1 MASDSVVAAIGF
13 PSGMQ
18 RAPGEFGWR
27 AGDRIAAW
35 RGGTADKCERFSCEG
50 GLRNSSTGRR
60 TGRVEMGVRVQAL
73 TEYVED
79 RRDRPRCGEAMGRD
93 ERFEEM
99 VARQARFMFQVAFGL
114 LRNRQDAEDAVQEAF
129 LKLYRGEAWL
139 RMENE
144 RGFLAR
150 TVWRV
155 ALDHLPK
162 TERMSDVAEM
172 ELTASGESP
181 EQSAVDGDERAVLR
195 RLIDGLPEELR
206 QPLVLSSVEE
216 MTSREV
222 AEVMGIPEGTVR
234 TRVMRARGMLRR
246 RFVAMKEGQR

>member
-1 MASDSVVAAIGF
+1 
-13 PSGMQ
+13 
-18 RAPGEFGWR
+18 
-27 AGDRIAAW
+27 
-35 RGGTADKCERFSCEG
+35 
-50 GLRNSSTGRR
+50 
-60 TGRVEMGVRVQAL
+60 MGVRVEAL
-73 TEYVED
+73 AAYVENQVEEL
-79 RRDRPRCGEAMGRD
+79 RCGEAERRD

-99 VARQARFMFQVAFGL
+99 VGRQSRFMFQVAFGL

-139 RMENE
+139 RMDNE
-144 RGFLAR
+144 KGFLAR

-155 ALDHLPK
+155 ALDHLPRAA
-162 TERMSDVAEM
+162 ERTLDVSEM
-172 ELTASGESP
+172 ELAASGGAGVSP
-181 EQSAVDGDERAVLR
+181 EQSAVDKDERAVLR

-222 AEVMGIPEGTVR
+222 AEAMGIPEGTVR
-234 TRVMRARGMLRR
+234 TRVMRARAELKR

>member
-1 MASDSVVAAIGF
+1 
-13 PSGMQ
+13 
-18 RAPGEFGWR
+18 
-27 AGDRIAAW
+27 
-35 RGGTADKCERFSCEG
+35 
-50 GLRNSSTGRR
+50 
-60 TGRVEMGVRVQAL
+60 
-73 TEYVED
+73 
-79 RRDRPRCGEAMGRD
+79 MGRD

-144 RGFLAR
+144 KGFLAR

-162 TERMSDVAEM
+162 ATERMLDVSDV
-172 ELTASGESP
+172 ELVATDAVGCSP
-181 EQSAVDGDERAVLR
+181 EQSAVDRGERAVLK

-216 MTSREV
+216 LTSREV

-234 TRVMRARGMLRR
+234 TRVMRARTELRR

>member
-1 MASDSVVAAIGF
+1 
-13 PSGMQ
+13 
-18 RAPGEFGWR
+18 
-27 AGDRIAAW
+27 
-35 RGGTADKCERFSCEG
+35 
-50 GLRNSSTGRR
+50 
-60 TGRVEMGVRVQAL
+60 MGVRVQAL
-73 TEYVED
+73 AEYVED
-79 RRDRPRCGEAMGRD
+79 RRDELRRDESLGRN

-144 RGFLAR
+144 KGFLAR

-162 TERMSDVAEM
+162 TAERTTDIAEM
-172 ELTASGESP
+172 QLPATGEGGASP
-181 EQSAVDGDERAVLR
+181 EQNAVDEDEWTILR

-234 TRVMRARGMLRR
+234 TRVMRARTELRR
-246 RFVAMKEGQR
+246 RFVAMKEAQR

>member
-1 MASDSVVAAIGF
+1 
-13 PSGMQ
+13 
-18 RAPGEFGWR
+18 
-27 AGDRIAAW
+27 
-35 RGGTADKCERFSCEG
+35 
-50 GLRNSSTGRR
+50 
-60 TGRVEMGVRVQAL
+60 MGVRVQAL
-73 TEYVED
+73 AEYVED
-79 RRDRPRCGEAMGRD
+79 RRNELRCDEAMGRD

-99 VARQARFMFQVAFGL
+99 VSRQARFMFQVAFGV

-162 TERMSDVAEM
+162 AAERMSDVAEM
-172 ELTASGESP
+172 ELAASGESP
-181 EQSAVDGDERAVLR
+181 EQSAVGGDERAVLK

-206 QPLVLSSVEE
+206 QPLLLSSIEE

-222 AEVMGIPEGTVR
+222 AEVMGVPEGTVR
-234 TRVMRARGMLRR
+234 TRVMRARTELRR
-246 RFVAMKEGQR
+246 RFLAMKEGQR

>member
-1 MASDSVVAAIGF
+1 
-13 PSGMQ
+13 
-18 RAPGEFGWR
+18 
-27 AGDRIAAW
+27 
-35 RGGTADKCERFSCEG
+35 
-50 GLRNSSTGRR
+50 
-60 TGRVEMGVRVQAL
+60 MGVRVQAL
-73 TEYVED
+73 AALVD
-79 RRDRPRCGEAMGRD
+79 DGRDALRCDDAMGRD

-144 RGFLAR
+144 KGFLAR

-162 TERMSDVAEM
+162 TAERMADVAEM
-172 ELTASGESP
+172 QLVAGGEAGMSP
-181 EQSAVDGDERAVLR
+181 EQSVVDEDERAVLK

-206 QPLVLSSVEE
+206 RPLVLSSVEE

-222 AEVMGIPEGTVR
+222 AEAMGIPEGTVR
-234 TRVMRARGMLRR
+234 TRVMRARTELRR
-246 RFVAMKEGQR
+246 RFLAMKEGQR

>member
-1 MASDSVVAAIGF
+1 LASG
-13 PSGMQ
+13 
-18 RAPGEFGWR
+18 
-27 AGDRIAAW
+27 
-35 RGGTADKCERFSCEG
+35 RG
-50 GLRNSSTGRR
+50 
-60 TGRVEMGVRVQAL
+60 EMGVRVGAL
-73 TEYVED
+73 TEYVEN
-79 RRDRPRCGEAMGRD
+79 RRDETLCDDAIQRD

-114 LRNRQDAEDAVQEAF
+114 LRHTQDAEDAVQEAF

-155 ALDHLPK
+155 ALDRLPK
-162 TERMSDVAEM
+162 MVERMSDVSEM
-172 ELTASGESP
+172 QLEAVGGSP
-181 EQSAVDGDERAVLR
+181 EENAVDEDERAMLR

-216 MTSREV
+216 MTSRAV
-222 AEVMGIPEGTVR
+222 AEAMGIPEGTVR
-234 TRVMRARGMLRR
+234 TRVMRARAELRR
-246 RFVAMKEGQR
+246 RYVAMKEGQR

>member
-1 MASDSVVAAIGF
+1 
-13 PSGMQ
+13 
-18 RAPGEFGWR
+18 
-27 AGDRIAAW
+27 
-35 RGGTADKCERFSCEG
+35 
-50 GLRNSSTGRR
+50 
-60 TGRVEMGVRVQAL
+60 MGVRVGAL

-79 RRDRPRCGEAMGRD
+79 RRDELPCDDAIQRD

-114 LRNRQDAEDAVQEAF
+114 LRNTQDAEDAVQEAF

-144 RGFLAR
+144 QGFLAR

-155 ALDHLPK
+155 ALDHLPRAS
-162 TERMSDVAEM
+162 ERMSDVSEI
-172 ELTASGESP
+172 ELAAAGGSP
-181 EQSAVDGDERAVLR
+181 EKNAVDEDERAVLR

-222 AEVMGIPEGTVR
+222 AESMEIPEGTVR
-234 TRVMRARGMLRR
+234 TRVMRARAELRR
-246 RFVAMKEGQR
+246 RYVAMKEGQR

>member
-1 MASDSVVAAIGF
+1 
-13 PSGMQ
+13 
-18 RAPGEFGWR
+18 
-27 AGDRIAAW
+27 
-35 RGGTADKCERFSCEG
+35 
-50 GLRNSSTGRR
+50 
-60 TGRVEMGVRVQAL
+60 MGVRVQAL
-73 TEYVED
+73 TEYVEN
-79 RRDRPRCGEAMGRD
+79 RRDELPCDEALGRD

-114 LRNRQDAEDAVQEAF
+114 LRNTQDAEDAVQEAF

-144 RGFLAR
+144 KRFLAR

-162 TERMSDVAEM
+162 ATERMLDVSDMQLVAPD
-172 ELTASGESP
+172 AAGGSP
-181 EQSAVDGDERAVLR
+181 EQSAVDQGERAVLK

-234 TRVMRARGMLRR
+234 TRVMRARTELRR
-246 RFVAMKEGQR
+246 RFVAMREGQR

>member
-1 MASDSVVAAIGF
+1 
-13 PSGMQ
+13 
-18 RAPGEFGWR
+18 
-27 AGDRIAAW
+27 
-35 RGGTADKCERFSCEG
+35 
-50 GLRNSSTGRR
+50 
-60 TGRVEMGVRVQAL
+60 MGVRVQAL
-73 TEYVED
+73 AEYVDD
-79 RRDRPRCGEAMGRD
+79 RRDELRCDDAMGRE

-99 VARQARFMFQVAFGL
+99 VGRQARFMFQVAFGL

-144 RGFLAR
+144 KAFLAR

-162 TERMSDVAEM
+162 AAERMVDVAEM
-172 ELTASGESP
+172 QLEATGDSP
-181 EQSAVDGDERAVLR
+181 EQGAVDDGERAVLR
-195 RLIDGLPEELR
+195 RLIEGLPEELR

-234 TRVMRARGMLRR
+234 TRVMRARTELRR
-246 RFVAMKEGQR
+246 RFLAMKEGQR

>member
-1 MASDSVVAAIGF
+1 
-13 PSGMQ
+13 
-18 RAPGEFGWR
+18 
-27 AGDRIAAW
+27 
-35 RGGTADKCERFSCEG
+35 
-50 GLRNSSTGRR
+50 
-60 TGRVEMGVRVQAL
+60 MGVRVGAL
-73 TEYVED
+73 TEYVEN
-79 RRDRPRCGEAMGRD
+79 RRDETRCDDSIQRD

-114 LRNRQDAEDAVQEAF
+114 LRNTQDAEDAVQEAF

-144 RGFLAR
+144 KGFLAR

-155 ALDHLPK
+155 ALDRLPRAS
-162 TERMSDVAEM
+162 ERMSDVSEM
-172 ELTASGESP
+172 QLEAVGGSP
-181 EQSAVDGDERAVLR
+181 EENAVDEDERAVLR

-222 AEVMGIPEGTVR
+222 AEAMGIPEGTVR
-234 TRVMRARGMLRR
+234 TRVMRARTELRR
-246 RFVAMKEGQR
+246 RYVAMKEGQR

>member
-1 MASDSVVAAIGF
+1 
-13 PSGMQ
+13 
-18 RAPGEFGWR
+18 
-27 AGDRIAAW
+27 
-35 RGGTADKCERFSCEG
+35 
-50 GLRNSSTGRR
+50 
-60 TGRVEMGVRVQAL
+60 MGVRVQAL
-73 TEYVED
+73 TELVED
-79 RRDRPRCGEAMGRD
+79 GRDESRCDVAMGRD

-99 VARQARFMFQVAFGL
+99 VARQAKFMFQVAFGL

-144 RGFLAR
+144 KGFLAR

-155 ALDHLPK
+155 ALDHLPRAA
-162 TERMSDVAEM
+162 EQMSDVAEM
-172 ELTASGESP
+172 PLAASGGSP
-181 EQSAVDGDERAVLR
+181 EQSVVDEDERAVLR

-222 AEVMGIPEGTVR
+222 AEAMGIPEGTVR
-234 TRVMRARGMLRR
+234 TRVMRARTELRR
-246 RFVAMKEGQR
+246 RFLTMREGQR

>member
-1 MASDSVVAAIGF
+1 
-13 PSGMQ
+13 
-18 RAPGEFGWR
+18 
-27 AGDRIAAW
+27 
-35 RGGTADKCERFSCEG
+35 
-50 GLRNSSTGRR
+50 
-60 TGRVEMGVRVQAL
+60 MGVRVEAL
-73 TEYVED
+73 AQYVDDE
-79 RRDRPRCGEAMGRD
+79 RNGLRSESTVGRD

-99 VARQARFMFQVAFGL
+99 VGRQARFMFQVAFGL

-144 RGFLAR
+144 KGFLVR

-162 TERMSDVAEM
+162 AAERMVDVAEM
-172 ELTASGESP
+172 QLTASGGAGFSP
-181 EQSAVDGDERAVLR
+181 EQSAVDEDERAMLR

-222 AEVMGIPEGTVR
+222 AEAMGIPEGTVR
-234 TRVMRARGMLRR
+234 TRVMRARTELRR
-246 RFVAMKEGQR
+246 KFLAMKEGQR

>member
-1 MASDSVVAAIGF
+1 
-13 PSGMQ
+13 
-18 RAPGEFGWR
+18 
-27 AGDRIAAW
+27 
-35 RGGTADKCERFSCEG
+35 
-50 GLRNSSTGRR
+50 
-60 TGRVEMGVRVQAL
+60 MGVRVQAL
-73 TEYVED
+73 TELVED
-79 RRDRPRCGEAMGRD
+79 GRDELRCNVTMERD

-144 RGFLAR
+144 KGFLAR

-162 TERMSDVAEM
+162 AAERMADVAEM
-172 ELTASGESP
+172 QLTASGGSP
-181 EQSAVDGDERAVLR
+181 EQSVVDEDERAVLR
-195 RLIDGLPEELR
+195 RLIDGLPEDLR

-222 AEVMGIPEGTVR
+222 AEAMGIPEGTVR
-234 TRVMRARGMLRR
+234 TRVMRARTELRR
-246 RFVAMKEGQR
+246 RFLTMREGQR

>member
-1 MASDSVVAAIGF
+1 
-13 PSGMQ
+13 
-18 RAPGEFGWR
+18 
-27 AGDRIAAW
+27 
-35 RGGTADKCERFSCEG
+35 
-50 GLRNSSTGRR
+50 
-60 TGRVEMGVRVQAL
+60 MGVRVQAL
-73 TEYVED
+73 TEFVED
-79 RRDRPRCGEAMGRD
+79 RRDELQCDDTLGRE

-99 VARQARFMFQVAFGL
+99 VARQARFLFQVAFGL

-129 LKLYRGEAWL
+129 LKLFRGEAWL

-144 RGFLAR
+144 KGFLAR

-162 TERMSDVAEM
+162 AVERMADVAEM
-172 ELTASGESP
+172 QLTATGEAGASP
-181 EQSAVDGDERAVLR
+181 EQNVVDEDERALLR

-222 AEVMGIPEGTVR
+222 AEALGIPEGTVR
-234 TRVMRARGMLRR
+234 TRVMRARTELRR
-246 RFVAMKEGQR
+246 RFLGMKEGQR

>member
-1 MASDSVVAAIGF
+1 
-13 PSGMQ
+13 
-18 RAPGEFGWR
+18 
-27 AGDRIAAW
+27 
-35 RGGTADKCERFSCEG
+35 
-50 GLRNSSTGRR
+50 
-60 TGRVEMGVRVQAL
+60 MGVRVQAL

-79 RRDRPRCGEAMGRD
+79 RRDELPCDEATVRD
-93 ERFEEM
+93 ARFEDM

-114 LRNRQDAEDAVQEAF
+114 LRNKQDAEDAVQEAF

-144 RGFLAR
+144 KGFLAR

-162 TERMSDVAEM
+162 ATERMLDVSDV
-172 ELTASGESP
+172 ELVATDAVGCSP
-181 EQSAVDGDERAVLR
+181 EQSAVDRGERAVLK

-234 TRVMRARGMLRR
+234 TRVMRARTELRR